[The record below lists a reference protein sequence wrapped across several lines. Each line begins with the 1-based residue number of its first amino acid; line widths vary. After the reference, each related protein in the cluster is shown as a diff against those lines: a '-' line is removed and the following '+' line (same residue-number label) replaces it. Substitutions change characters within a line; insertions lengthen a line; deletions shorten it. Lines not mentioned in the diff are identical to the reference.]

1 MKKIAILLT
10 AIIFISCNKNN
21 EKADAYGNFE
31 ATEITVSSES
41 NGKIEFLNVKEG
53 AQLKKGLLVGLI
65 DTLQLH
71 YNREQLKA
79 SIETVQS
86 KSTSVLSQINV
97 LNEQLKT
104 AKIEQTRIQNMY
116 AENAATKRQIDE
128 IDGKVKVIEKQ
139 ISSVQSQNAPILNEI
154 KSIKVQIEKLDDQIK
169 KSKITNPVDGTVL
182 TKYAEPSEITAFG
195 KPLYKIANLNEMEL
209 RVYVTETQL
218 AQIKIGQKVTVAI
231 DADNDTKKYE
241 GNITWIS
248 AQAEFTPKVIQTKEE
263 RANLVYAVKVAVKN
277 DGSLKIGMPAEVWL
291 K

>member
-1 MKKIAILLT
+1 MKKIGILLT
-10 AIIFISCNKNN
+10 AITIISCNKKN

-41 NGKIEFLNVKEG
+41 NGKIEFLNVEEG
-53 AQLKKGLLVGLI
+53 AQLKKGSLVGLI

-218 AQIKIGQKVTVAI
+218 VQIKIGQKVTVAI

>member
-10 AIIFISCNKNN
+10 AIILISCNKNS

-41 NGKIEFLNVKEG
+41 NGKIEFLNVEEG
-53 AQLKKGLLVGLI
+53 AQLKKGSLVGLI

-104 AKIEQTRIQNMY
+104 AKIEQNRIQNMF

-139 ISSVQSQNAPILNEI
+139 ISSVQTQNAPILNEI

-169 KSKITNPVDGTVL
+169 KSKISNPVDGTVL